1 MESKILLALRDY
13 LMQLGV
19 SVSYVDLL
27 IAGITVAAIIVSAWL
42 ADMITKKTL
51 LSIIS
56 KIAAKSKTVWDDILV
71 EKKFFHRL
79 AHFIPILVVYHMSGE
94 ALKGF
99 ETVRHIVQTVTLA
112 YAVFMGMRVFD
123 AFMSSAQ
130 EIYNTLPN
138 ARNRSIK
145 GYVQVAK
152 IIVYFIGSIAIL
164 AIILNKSMVGFFTG
178 LGAMAAVLT
187 LVFKDAILGFVGG
200 VQLTANDI
208 VRIGDWIEMPSRN
221 IDGTVTDISLT
232 TVKVQN
238 ADMTITNIPTYSLV
252 TDSFYN
258 WRGVDDSGGRRIK
271 RSIFLDMK
279 SVKFVEPGQLEKFRQ
294 IEPLD
299 RFIARKMEEAKKN
312 PLGNARGMTNIGLFR
327 KYMEAYLQS
336 HPLIRQDM
344 TLVVRQRQP
353 SENGLP
359 IEIYVFAK
367 ETKLK
372 AYEEIQSE
380 IFDHILAI
388 LPEFGLRVFQNP
400 TGEDFHRQLS

>member
-1 MESKILLALRDY
+1 MESKILLALKDY
-13 LMQLGV
+13 LIQLGV
-19 SVSYVDLL
+19 SISYVNLL
-27 IAGITVAAIIVSAWL
+27 IAGITVAVIILAAWL

-51 LSIIS
+51 LSVIS
-56 KIAAKSKTVWDDILV
+56 KVAARSKTVWDDILV

-99 ETVRHIVQTVTLA
+99 ETVRHLVQTATLA

-279 SVKFVEPGQLEKFRQ
+279 SVKFVEPEQLEKFRK
-294 IEPLD
+294 IELLD
-299 RFIARKMEEAKKN
+299 QFIARKLEEAKKN
-312 PLGNARGMTNIGLFR
+312 PLGSTRGMTNIGLFR

-400 TGEDFHRQLS
+400 TGEDFGRLIP

>member
-1 MESKILLALRDY
+1 MESKILLALKDY
-13 LMQLGV
+13 LVQLGV
-19 SVSYVDLL
+19 SVSYVDIL
-27 IAGITVAAIIVSAWL
+27 IAGITFVAIMLTAWL

-56 KIAAKSKTVWDDILV
+56 KIAAKSKTIWDDILV

-94 ALKGF
+94 ALKGL
-99 ETVRHIVQTVTLA
+99 ETVRHIVQTATLA

-271 RSIFLDMK
+271 RSIFIDMK
-279 SVKFVEPGQLEKFRQ
+279 SVKFVEPGQLDKFRQ
-294 IEPLD
+294 VELLD
-299 RFIARKMEEAKKN
+299 KFITRKMEEAKEN

-344 TLVVRQRQP
+344 TLVVRQLQP

-359 IEIYVFAK
+359 IEIYVFTK
-367 ETKLK
+367 ETKMK

-400 TGEDFHRQLS
+400 TGEDFHKLSS